1 MKKLV
6 VTLMIFFIV
15 MGSVSLFAQDR
26 LTVDLKTLPLTK
38 NATAFTKNYDDLLIE
53 FPAWPATIN
62 WANFNRIVIKAKY
75 FDSNNREVRQQDGK
89 AMVSLIEDPKGD
101 IRGPGDAVPSPNIP
115 FKTFNVGGGSSSV
128 SSNNGSPVRL
138 TKAPGAI
145 LFQNSD
151 VNVKFIE
158 VEEITFY
165 RR

>member
-26 LTVDLKTLPLTK
+26 LTVDLKTLPATR
-38 NATAFTKNYDDLLIE
+38 NATAFTKNYDDFMVE

-62 WANFNRIVIKAKY
+62 WANFNRVIIKAKY
-75 FDSNNREVRQQDGK
+75 FDATGKEIRQNDGM

-101 IRGPGDAVPSPNIP
+101 IRGPGDAIPSPNIP
-115 FKTFNVGGGSSSV
+115 FKTFNVGGGSSAI
-128 SSNNGSPVRL
+128 SSNNGSPVRF

-145 LFQNSD
+145 LFQNSTND
-151 VNVKFIE
+151 VKFIE
-158 VEEITFY
+158 IQEITFY